1 MQSPWILEATAE
13 TFQVDVVDRSG
24 ELPVVVDFGPPW
36 CQPCQMLGPTLE
48 KLAVE
53 YDGKFLLVKAE
64 TERVPQIAEQFGVQS
79 IPAVYALRDGQLVDM
94 FVGLLPEAQIRAWLD
109 RLLPS
114 PAELLIIAAR
124 ALEAT
129 NPAAAEEH
137 FREAIQL
144 TPSLPAA
151 TIGLATFLLE
161 QDRTDEARALVDQL
175 EARGFLEPEAERL
188 KSQLELRVQGQSAGS
203 PESCR
208 TAAAADPE
216 NLELQ
221 LKLAESLAAAARYE
235 EALQVSLALVE
246 RGRASNSSSRRAK
259 IMVDIFHLLPADSEL
274 TTNYRRRLSTALC

>member
-1 MQSPWILEATAE
+1 MQSPWIIEASAE
-13 TFQVDVVDRSG
+13 TFQIDVVDRSG
-24 ELPVVVDFGPPW
+24 ELPVVVDFWAAW
-36 CQPCQMLGPTLE
+36 CQPCQMLGPILE

-94 FVGLLPEAQIRAWLD
+94 FVGLLPEPQIRAWLD

-114 PAELLIIAAR
+114 PAEMLVVAAR

-137 FREAIQL
+137 YREAMLL

-151 TIGLATFLLE
+151 TIGLAALLLT

-175 EARGFLEPEAERL
+175 EARGFLEPEAQRL
-188 KSQLELRVQGQSAGS
+188 KSQLALSLHGQSAGS
-203 PESCR
+203 LETCR
-208 TAAAADPE
+208 TAAAAEPD

-221 LKLAESLAAAARYE
+221 LKLAESLAAAAQYE
-235 EALQVSLALVE
+235 EALQVALALVE
-246 RGRASNSSSRRAK
+246 SGRKQFVEPARK
-259 IMVDIFHLLPADSEL
+259 VMVDIFHLLPADSEL
-274 TTNYRRRLSTALC
+274 TTNYRRRLSTALY